1 MRISI
6 SNIAWDPV
14 ADDHVAAI
22 LRSHGIDAVDV
33 APGKYFPDI
42 PAARD
47 GEVAAVRAA
56 WADRGFEITGM
67 QSLLFGT
74 RDMNVFG
81 PAEVRRGMLSYLSQ
95 VCRVGAGLGARRL
108 VFGSPRNRDRS
119 GLDDGT
125 ARAAGVTFFR
135 ELGRRAA
142 DHGVVVTLEPNPTMY
157 GANFMT
163 TSWETA
169 EVVREVDH
177 SAIQMQLDTGA
188 CAVNDEDVE
197 QVVGECADIIGHVH
211 LSEPRLVPVG
221 DGLTDHGRAAST
233 IAKHLPDRVAC
244 IEMLM
249 STDEAPTAAVER
261 AVRFVV
267 RRYRP
272 VAQ

>member
-14 ADDHVAAI
+14 VDDHVAAI
-22 LRSHGIDAVDV
+22 LRRHGIAAVDV
-33 APGKYFPDI
+33 APGKYFPEI
-42 PAARD
+42 PAAEDR
-47 GEVAAVRAA
+47 EVAAVRAA

-74 RDMNVFG
+74 TGLNVFG
-81 PAEVRRGMLSYLSQ
+81 AEDVRRRMLSYLGQ

-119 GLDDGT
+119 GLDDET

-169 EVVREVDH
+169 DVVREVDH
-177 SAIQMQLDTGA
+177 PAIRMQLDTGA
-188 CAVNDEDVE
+188 CAVNDEDVAKVAE
-197 QVVGECADIIGHVH
+197 ACADIVGHVH
-211 LSEPRLVPVG
+211 VSEPRLVPVG
-221 DGLTDHGRAAST
+221 DGQTDHARAAAA
-233 IAKHLPDRVAC
+233 IATYLPDRVAC

-249 STDEAPTAAVER
+249 TTDEVPVAAVER
-261 AVRFVV
+261 AVCFVTE
-267 RRYRP
+267 RYRRGP
-272 VAQ
+272 S